1 MSTAMIPLRT
11 IHSGPQQMSRYLL
24 FASAEYQVRRIQ
36 PDLKSIYLAT
46 AGVEV
51 EDVAELREADAEVA
65 TDVAACAAA
74 TAASMTLFASM
85 ELRAASISLSCL
97 LNIGWMIF
105 L

>member
-51 EDVAELREADAEVA
+51 EDVAELREADAEAA